1 MSAPDLSLL
10 PALDALLTEASVSR
24 AARRMG
30 LSPSAMSRTL
40 DRLRAMTGD
49 PLLVRA
55 GRGLVLTPRA
65 EALRNRVRLVTDD
78 ALSLFKPDADALDLG
93 KLRRVFTIRANDGF
107 VETIGA
113 TLVADVQEAAPGV
126 RLRFRPKPDKN
137 VRALR
142 EGNVDLEI
150 GVLGDSGP
158 EIRIQTLFR
167 ESFIGVV
174 RQRHPLLD
182 APITPH
188 RYAQCEHVVASRRG
202 VDTGPVDRALSDL
215 GLARD
220 VIAVVPGFSS
230 ALSFAINSDLVA
242 QLPRS
247 FAAARLRAS
256 GSEGSFEMFDL
267 PVAVD
272 DITVSQMWHPRLDAE
287 AEHRWLR
294 SVVLKAIARWIL

>member
-1 MSAPDLSLL
+1 MSLPDLSLL

-24 AARRMG
+24 AARKMG

-49 PLLVRA
+49 ALLVRA

-78 ALSLFKPDADALDLG
+78 ALSLFKPEAEALDLD

-113 TLVADVQEAAPGV
+113 TLVAAVQEAAPGV

-142 EGNVDLEI
+142 EGDVDLEI

-158 EIRIQTLFR
+158 EIRIQALFR
-167 ESFIGVV
+167 ESFIGAV
-174 RQRHPLLD
+174 RRGHPLLD
-182 APITPH
+182 APITPQ

-202 VDTGPVDRALSDL
+202 GDTGPVDLSLSEL
-215 GLARD
+215 GLVRA
-220 VIAVVPGFSS
+220 VIAVVPSFSS
-230 ALSFAINSDLVA
+230 ALAFAINSDLVA

-247 FAAARLRAS
+247 FAVARLRAF
-256 GSEGSFEMFDL
+256 GSKGSFEIFNL
-267 PVAVD
+267 PVTVE
-272 DITVSQMWHPRLDAE
+272 DITVSQMWHPRFDAD

-294 SVVLKAIARWIL
+294 SVVLRATNR